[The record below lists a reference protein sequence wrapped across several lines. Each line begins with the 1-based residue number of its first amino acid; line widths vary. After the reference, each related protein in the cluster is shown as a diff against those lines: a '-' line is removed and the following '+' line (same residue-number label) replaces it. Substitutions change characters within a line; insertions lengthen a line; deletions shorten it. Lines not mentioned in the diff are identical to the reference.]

1 MPQVINTN
9 MMSLNSQRSLDR
21 SQSEMQRSV
30 ERLSSGLRINRAQDD
45 AAGLAISER
54 ITAQI
59 RGLSQAMRNAND
71 GVSMLQT
78 TEGAMQEITNALQRM
93 RELAVQAANGT
104 VSQKD
109 KGSLQEE
116 YAALSEEIDRIT
128 TSTEFNGTQVLT
140 GASSVTLQVGFT
152 DAADNM
158 ITITMADLSALTSL
172 SLSSSGSVD
181 IGSDATGDAARA
193 ALALLDADI
202 DTITSE
208 RAKLGAVQNRLEST
222 IRNVANVVENQ
233 SAARSRIRDADFAAE
248 TANLTRTQ
256 ILQQAGTAMLAQ
268 ANAIPQSV
276 LQLLG

>member
-9 MMSLNSQRSLDR
+9 MMSLNSQRALDN
-21 SQSEMQRSV
+21 SQQSMRRSV

-54 ITAQI
+54 ITSQI

-78 TEGAMQEITNALQRM
+78 TEGAMQEITNSLQRM
-93 RELAVQAANGT
+93 RELSVQAANGT

-116 YAALSEEIDRIT
+116 YAALAEEIDRIT

-140 GASSVTLQVGFT
+140 GSSSVTLQVGFQN
-152 DAADNM
+152 AADNL
-158 ITITMADLSALTSL
+158 ITITMADLTALTSL
-172 SLSSSGSVD
+172 ADD
-181 IGSDATGDAARA
+181 IGADATGDAARA
-193 ALALLDADI
+193 ALAKLDADI

-222 IRNVANVVENQ
+222 VRNVANVIENQ

-268 ANAIPQSV
+268 ANVIPQSV

>member
-9 MMSLNSQRSLDR
+9 MMSLNSQRALDN
-21 SQSEMQRSV
+21 SQQSMRRSV

-54 ITAQI
+54 ITSQI

-78 TEGAMQEITNALQRM
+78 TEGAMQEITNSLQRM

-116 YAALSEEIDRIT
+116 YAALAEEIDRIT

-140 GASSVTLQVGFT
+140 GSSSVTLQVGFQN
-152 DAADNM
+152 AADNL
-158 ITITMADLSALTSL
+158 ITITMADLTALTSL
-172 SLSSSGSVD
+172 ADD
-181 IGSDATGDAARA
+181 IGADATGDAARA
-193 ALALLDADI
+193 ALAKLDADI

-222 IRNVANVVENQ
+222 VRNVANVIENQ

-268 ANAIPQSV
+268 ANVIPQSV

>member
-9 MMSLNSQRSLDR
+9 IMSLNSQRSLDR
-21 SQSEMQRSV
+21 SQSDMRTAV

-78 TEGAMQEITNALQRM
+78 TEGAMQEITNSLQRM

-104 VSQKD
+104 VSQRD

-116 YAALSEEIDRIT
+116 YAALSAEITRIT
-128 TSTEFNGTQVLT
+128 TSTEFNGTEVLNGVT
-140 GASSVTLQVGFT
+140 SVTLQVGFENQP
-152 DAADNM
+152 DNM
-158 ITITMADLSALTSL
+158 ITIVTADLSTALNSL
-172 SLSSSGSVD
+172 DDD
-181 IGSDATGDAARA
+181 IGGDATGNLARL
-193 ALALLDADI
+193 ALAAIDADI

-222 IRNVANVVENQ
+222 IRNVANVIENQ
-233 SAARSRIRDADFAAE
+233 SAARSRIRDADFATE

-268 ANAIPQSV
+268 ANALPQSV